1 MNTDLIDLKIDF
13 AFKLIF
19 GREGQEP
26 VLVAFLN
33 AVLKPAEGKQ
43 IRSLTYTNTELTK
56 ANAEDK
62 KATLDIRAE
71 IQDGRHVNIEIQLEN
86 EHNMAKRS
94 LFYWAELFSRQMVQK
109 QAYETLKDT
118 ITINILN
125 FDYLK
130 ETDEFHSEFGIL
142 EKKKHFSLTDA
153 LAMHYIEMPKL
164 RRKWRKKE
172 VTPQKDLLVRWLL
185 LLDGNENEE
194 IRKQLE
200 VVAMEDP
207 MIDRALKDWEV
218 ASADPQLRELYFDRK
233 KAILD
238 EFAAVEASRLNAER
252 ARTEGKAEGKARMAQ
267 DILCQYL
274 EVRFSAESQA
284 LQEAVRAITDLDVL
298 SRITNRI
305 FVVTHLDEATAL
317 IQDYLV
323 SQ

>member
-1 MNTDLIDLKIDF
+1 MHIDLIDLKVDF

-33 AVLKPAEGKQ
+33 AVLKPTDGKQ
-43 IRSLTYTNTELTK
+43 IRSLIYTNTELSK
-56 ANAEDK
+56 ANTEDK

-118 ITINILN
+118 IAINILN
-125 FDYLK
+125 FDYLQ

-172 VTPQKDLLVRWLL
+172 VTPQQDPLVRWLF
-185 LLDGNENEE
+185 LLDGNEDEE

-200 VVAMEDP
+200 MVAMEDP
-207 MIDRALKDWEV
+207 MIDRAMKDWEV
-218 ASADPQLRELYFDRK
+218 ASADPQLRELYFDRR

-238 EFAAVEASRLNAER
+238 ELAAIAASKLNAER
-252 ARTEGKAEGKARMAQ
+252 ARTEGEARGKAEGKAET
-267 DILCQYL
+267 ICQYL
-274 EVRFSAESQA
+274 EVRFGSESQA
-284 LQEAVRAITDLDVL
+284 LQERVRTITDLDVL
-298 SRITNRI
+298 SRITNKV
-305 FVVTHLDEATAL
+305 FVVAHLDEATAL
-317 IQDYLV
+317 VQDYLV

>member
-1 MNTDLIDLKIDF
+1 MYIHIPDNIQMWEGPNSTLYSQTPKNGILKVKDGAPMNTDLIDLKIDF

-33 AVLKPAEGKQ
+33 AVLKPKEGKQ

-62 KATLDIRAE
+62 KASLDIRAE

-86 EHNMAKRS
+86 KHNMANRS

-109 QAYETLKDT
+109 QAYVTLKDT

-125 FDYLK
+125 FEYLQ
-130 ETDEFHSEFGIL
+130 ETDEFHSEFGLL
-142 EKKKHFSLTDA
+142 EKKRHFSLTDA
-153 LAMHYIEMPKL
+153 LAMHFIEMPKL

-172 VTPQKDLLVRWLL
+172 VTPQQDPLVRWLF

-207 MIDRALKDWEV
+207 MIDRAMKDWEA

-238 EFAAVEASRLNAER
+238 ELAVVEASKLNAQR
-252 ARTEGKAEGKARMAQ
+252 ARTEGEAIGETRGETKGKVET
-267 DILCQYL
+267 IP
-274 EVRFSAESQA
+274 
-284 LQEAVRAITDLDVL
+284 T
-298 SRITNRI
+298 
-305 FVVTHLDEATAL
+305 
-317 IQDYLV
+317 
-323 SQ
+323 